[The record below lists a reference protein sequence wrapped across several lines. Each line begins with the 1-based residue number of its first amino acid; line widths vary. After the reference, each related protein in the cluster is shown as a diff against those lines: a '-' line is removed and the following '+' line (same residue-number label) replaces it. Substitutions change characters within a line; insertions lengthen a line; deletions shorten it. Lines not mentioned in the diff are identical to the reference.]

1 MIIRFL
7 KVLYKSGTIV
17 EQINIYLWES
27 IWNPV
32 MLITI
37 LLLFIPGIALGN
49 IGVFGIVYFFGTT

>member
-1 MIIRFL
+1 MIIRFV

-17 EQINIYLWES
+17 DKIKNYFGES

-37 LLLFIPGIALGN
+37 LLFMPGIALGN
-49 IGVFGIVYFFGTT
+49 IGVFGIVFFFGTT